1 MATKKVAAKSTSKKT
16 NKNTGKIV
24 AGVIGIAALSA
35 AAYLLMGP
43 DGKKNRKVARAWM
56 MKMKAEVAEKIE
68 GMKEV
73 TADSYKNV
81 VETVA
86 NKYSKMKNISAED
99 LENEVASLKKEW
111 SVMVNGGKKKV
122 SKAKKT
128 IKKALK

>member
-1 MATKKVAAKSTSKKT
+1 MATKKVAPKVTSKKT

-35 AAYLLMGP
+35 AAFLLMGP

-73 TADSYKNV
+73 TADGYKNV
-81 VETVA
+81 VDTVA
-86 NKYSKMKNISAED
+86 NKYSKMKNITPVELEAE
-99 LENEVASLKKEW
+99 VVSLKKEW
-111 SVMVNGGKKKV
+111 SKMVNGGKKKV
-122 SKAKKT
+122 KKV
-128 IKKALK
+128 IKKATK